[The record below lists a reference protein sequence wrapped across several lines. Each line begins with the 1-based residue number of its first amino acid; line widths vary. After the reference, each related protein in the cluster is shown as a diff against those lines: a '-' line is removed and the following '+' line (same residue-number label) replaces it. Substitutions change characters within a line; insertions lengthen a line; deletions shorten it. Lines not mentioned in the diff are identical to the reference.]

1 MPIYKYEAADRRG
14 KKVTASAEAESE
26 TDLRSE
32 LRKEG
37 LVPIK
42 IEHRE
47 RRKDITFSRISS
59 KDLLVFTQDL
69 GNLLESGLTIDRA
82 IFVLSQHAGKPT
94 LRAIL
99 QEIYV
104 DVQRGE
110 SLSQA
115 MAKHKIFPGVYV
127 NMIRAGELGGIL
139 EAVIRRLASFLE
151 TSVAFREELT
161 SAMIYP
167 LLLTGVGGLAVAV
180 LMIYVIPQFAGIFED
195 MGQSLPT
202 PTLVLLGISDWF
214 VKYWWAL
221 VAGAA
226 GAFFLMKSYSR
237 TSEGR
242 LFIDGLKLRTPVIR
256 NIHMKLV
263 VARFSRTLGALLQSG
278 VPVLDAIRVSREVVG
293 NEVVSEKLAP
303 LEEGVSRGRG
313 IYAPLRDSGA
323 FPPIVAEMIAVGEEA
338 GRLEETFLVV
348 ADRFEAESTSTIKRT
363 ASLLEPLLILVM
375 GLLVGFIVISMLIAV
390 FSINEI
396 PI

>member
-1 MPIYKYEAADRRG
+1 MPTFKYEAADRHG
-14 KKVTASAEAESE
+14 KKVNATAEAESE
-26 TDLRSE
+26 AE
-32 LRKEG
+32 LRGELDREG

-42 IEHRE
+42 IE
-47 RRKDITFSRISS
+47 RRKRKEGFTLSKISS
-59 KDLLVFTQDL
+59 KDLLVFTQEL
-69 GNLLESGLTIDRA
+69 GNLLESGLPIDRA
-82 IFVLSQHAGKPT
+82 IYVLSQHSGKPS

-104 DVQRGE
+104 DVQRGQ

-115 MAKHKIFPGVYV
+115 MAKHRIFPRVYV

-161 SAMIYP
+161 SALIYP

-180 LMIYVIPQFAGIFED
+180 LMIYVIPQFADIFED

-214 VKYWWAL
+214 VGYWWAL
-221 VAGAA
+221 AAGLA
-226 GAFFLMKSYSR
+226 GAFFVIKSYSR

-242 LFIDGLKLRTPVIR
+242 LFIDGLKLRTPVVR
-256 NIHMKLV
+256 NIHVKIV
-263 VARFSRTLGALLQSG
+263 IARFSRTLGTLLQSG

-293 NEVVSEKLAP
+293 NEVVSEKLAS

-313 IYAPLRDSGA
+313 IYAPLRDSGV
-323 FPPIVAEMIAVGEEA
+323 FPPIVSEMVAVGEEA
-338 GRLEETFLVV
+338 GRLEETFMVV
-348 ADRFEAESTSTIKRT
+348 ADRFEAESTSTIKRA
-363 ASLLEPLLILVM
+363 ASLLEPLMILVM